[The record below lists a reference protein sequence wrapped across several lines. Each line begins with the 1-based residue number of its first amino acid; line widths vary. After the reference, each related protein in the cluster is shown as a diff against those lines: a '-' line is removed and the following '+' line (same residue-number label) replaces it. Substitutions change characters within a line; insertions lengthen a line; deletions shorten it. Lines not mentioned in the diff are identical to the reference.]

1 MASESKVA
9 IKSVQKH
16 FKEQHCWEDIDDRH
30 RYNSSIDS
38 EGKASSFFNK
48 NKSIMKDNDDYN
60 VQYYN
65 NCDEE
70 TNVST
75 KKINCQNE
83 HRLQCQKFYVRK
95 RRLFPHF
102 VRGVFDTM
110 MVVVL
115 LSLLQIQGNFLCI
128 CSFL

>member
-38 EGKASSFFNK
+38 EGKASSFFN
-48 NKSIMKDNDDYN
+48 NKSIMKDNDDYS

-83 HRLQCQKFYVRK
+83 HRLQCQKFYVANVYSLPTLSFNTSGHSLLHRPVTVHS
-95 RRLFPHF
+95 RRQL
-102 VRGVFDTM
+102 R
-110 MVVVL
+110 L
-115 LSLLQIQGNFLCI
+115 LSLMIL
-128 CSFL
+128 S